1 MTPRD
6 LRDLLMLAALWGGS
20 FLFMRVAV
28 PELGP
33 VALIELRLLVAAL
46 FLLPVLA
53 LRGGLGLLARHA
65 VPMTVLG
72 VVNSALPF
80 CLFAYA
86 MLSVTAGFASILNA
100 TTPMWGAIVARI
112 WLGERLAPA
121 RIAGLAIGFSGIVVL
136 AWGKASFVPGGSGMA
151 IVAAIAAALS
161 YGIAASY
168 ARCRLAGVDALAVA
182 TGSQAGAA
190 LVLAPLALVWWP
202 QEPVS
207 AVAWGSTLVMGVACT
222 GIAYI
227 LYFRLIERAGPSRA
241 ITVTFLVPVFA
252 VLWGALVLGESLTG
266 QMLAGGLVILLGT
279 ALSTGLVEPGRRA
292 RADGAQE
299 DH

>member
-6 LRDLLMLAALWGGS
+6 LRELLVLAALWGGS
-20 FLFMRVAV
+20 FLFMRIAV

-53 LRGGLGLLARHA
+53 VRGGLGLLARHA

-100 TTPMWGAIVARI
+100 TTPMWGALVARL

-121 RIAGLAIGFSGIVVL
+121 RIAGLAIGFCGIVVL
-136 AWGKASFVPGGSGMA
+136 SWGKASFVAGGSGMA
-151 IVAAIAAALS
+151 ILAATAAALS

-168 ARCRLAGVDALAVA
+168 ARRRLAGVDALAVA

-190 LVLAPLALVWWP
+190 LVLAPLAIAWWP
-202 QEPVS
+202 QQPVS
-207 AVAWGSTLVMGVACT
+207 PTAWASTLVMGVACT

-227 LYFRLIERAGPSRA
+227 LYFRLIARAGPTRA

-252 VLWGALVLGESLTG
+252 VLWGAMVLGEALTW
-266 QMLAGGLVILLGT
+266 QMLGGGLVILLGT
-279 ALSTGLVEPGRRA
+279 ALSTGLLDPGRRA
-292 RADGAQE
+292 GADGTE
-299 DH
+299 KGR

>member
-6 LRDLLMLAALWGGS
+6 LRDLLLLAALWGGS
-20 FLFMRVAV
+20 FLFMRLAV

-53 LRGGLGLLARHA
+53 IRGGLGLLARHA

-86 MLSVTAGFASILNA
+86 MISVTAGFASILNA
-100 TTPMWGAIVARI
+100 TTPMWGAIVARL
-112 WLGERLAPA
+112 WLGERLAPT
-121 RIAGLAIGFSGIVVL
+121 RIAGLAIGFAGIVVL

-151 IVAAIAAALS
+151 ILAAIAGALS

-168 ARCRLAGVDALAVA
+168 AR
-182 TGSQAGAA
+182 GAA
-190 LVLAPLALVWWP
+190 SPA
-202 QEPVS
+202 S
-207 AVAWGSTLVMGVACT
+207 
-222 GIAYI
+222 I
-227 LYFRLIERAGPSRA
+227 RSRSPPA
-241 ITVTFLVPVFA
+241 A
-252 VLWGALVLGESLTG
+252 
-266 QMLAGGLVILLGT
+266 
-279 ALSTGLVEPGRRA
+279 RRA
-292 RADGAQE
+292 RRWCSRRWQSRGGRRIRSPPSHGRARSSWEWPAPGSRISCTFG
-299 DH
+299 